1 VYPTLTEFE
10 ERLYHQGWQMLIHDG
25 VRAFTVE
32 NLSRRLGVSKKTI
45 YKTVTSKEDLIEKI
59 VNYTLSKIKNRI
71 LITIAEEPNP
81 VKQFIAIGELLSNF
95 LSHVQDNRILELKI
109 KYPKVWQL
117 IEDFRFERR
126 EQFFNILFLA
136 EKQGLIK
143 PDFDI
148 DIVVTLFM
156 QLLNSVFQPEF
167 FVQNNLII
175 PNTIRLFF
183 KIISEGIFTAEG
195 IKHVESV

>member
-1 VYPTLTEFE
+1 
-10 ERLYHQGWQMLIHDG
+10 MLIQDG

-59 VNYTLSKIKNRI
+59 VNYTLSNIKNRI
-71 LITIAEEPNP
+71 LTTIAEEPNP

-95 LSHVQDNRILELKI
+95 LSHVQNSRLLELKI
-109 KYPKVWQL
+109 KYPKVWQI

-126 EQFFNILFLA
+126 EQFSNILFLA

-156 QLLNSVFQPEF
+156 QSVNSVFQPEF

-175 PNTIRLFF
+175 PDTIRLFF